1 MIHLCTTGQ
10 IKFPCVTKFYEML
23 FWHQNKLNG
32 KWMFVFKIISSFQF
46 VIKWCLRNFCLIK
59 KWMMLEIVDKNV
71 FEIMIMPII
80 GYLFAGFKST
90 TLFSAKIWFVKTS
103 ARMTKYESRVVKLN
117 PDSQSELVLL
127 VRPRVINFQCLLI

>member
-1 MIHLCTTGQ
+1 
-10 IKFPCVTKFYEML
+10 
-23 FWHQNKLNG
+23 
-32 KWMFVFKIISSFQF
+32 
-46 VIKWCLRNFCLIK
+46 
-59 KWMMLEIVDKNV
+59 MMLEIVDKNV